1 MMKKVVIMD
10 LSAIMI
16 AGIKGNKSRLWNTGG
31 FPTGGLY
38 NIFGKLVPEIKSGSI
53 VYVTADYPPYY
64 KKSIYP
70 EFKGERPETTELDRD
85 IFRLQK
91 TVIKH
96 YADKIG
102 YKYIEIKGYEADDIM
117 YALAA
122 LYGNDPEY
130 KVEIISADKDI
141 HSARLYGDNI
151 SIISNTNKYKVD
163 GDPSQVWTKFLNG
176 GKDNI
181 PSLARILNPYSF
193 QTLQELVYK
202 GYNQYTNVYA
212 LMEQGFDLEES
223 ELIKQVYT
231 LSMPL
236 SVSPELIGG
245 KINAIEYDIQLL
257 VDVLTSFGLNKHL
270 KTLGKTY
277 QDSNNKSVMRIQD
290 EMYGRLTDNVIDYFV
305 SKDSVFTNFVFETD
319 EASDIKVKELIN
331 KLKQRGR

>member
-1 MMKKVVIMD
+1 
-10 LSAIMI
+10 
-16 AGIKGNKSRLWNTGG
+16 
-31 FPTGGLY
+31 
-38 NIFGKLVPEIKSGSI
+38 
-53 VYVTADYPPYY
+53 
-64 KKSIYP
+64 
-70 EFKGERPETTELDRD
+70 
-85 IFRLQK
+85 
-91 TVIKH
+91 
-96 YADKIG
+96 
-102 YKYIEIKGYEADDIM
+102 
-117 YALAA
+117 
-122 LYGNDPEY
+122 
-130 KVEIISADKDI
+130 
-141 HSARLYGDNI
+141 
-151 SIISNTNKYKVD
+151 
-163 GDPSQVWTKFLNG
+163 
-176 GKDNI
+176 
-181 PSLARILNPYSF
+181 
-193 QTLQELVYK
+193 
-202 GYNQYTNVYA
+202 
-212 LMEQGFDLEES
+212 MEQGFDLEES